1 MHSRI
6 PGSRKF
12 SNPALNPGIWGLTK
26 FMYLTVFK
34 YFLKII
40 LCIYSFFDAFLSP
53 SDEGRGP
60 SCSAD
65 MLCIQNPESLSVK
78 EQLNLAIS
86 DSLQPPPQ
94 QHSGTSNLATVIR
107 QEIALFEGGGSRGRT
122 TSSVCLRTCSL
133 CHLSVEAERVFSA
146 AGIVCS
152 RLRTRLDDA
161 TLDNLCF
168 LRTSFAAIV
177 LSEDAQELT

>member
-1 MHSRI
+1 
-6 PGSRKF
+6 
-12 SNPALNPGIWGLTK
+12 
-26 FMYLTVFK
+26 MYLTVFLV
-34 YFLKII
+34 FLKII

-107 QEIALFEGGGSRGRT
+107 QEIALFEGGGSRGR
-122 TSSVCLRTCSL
+122 
-133 CHLSVEAERVFSA
+133 HLPFVYVPAH
-146 AGIVCS
+146 C
-152 RLRTRLDDA
+152 A
-161 TLDNLCF
+161 TLVSKPRGCF
-168 LRTSFAAIV
+168 RQRELFAPDYAHDWMMPHSITYAFFGL
-177 LSEDAQELT
+177 LSQRSYSVRMLKS